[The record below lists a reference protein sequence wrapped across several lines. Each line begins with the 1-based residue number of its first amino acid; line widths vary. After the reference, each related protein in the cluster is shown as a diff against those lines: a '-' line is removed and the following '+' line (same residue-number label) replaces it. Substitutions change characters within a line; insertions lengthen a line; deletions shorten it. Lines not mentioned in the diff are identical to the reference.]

1 MLDRSQYQKFQTQ
14 YSSPQPSF
22 SMPQG
27 GYSSKMVESLM
38 NANYGGGNAG
48 GGGGYTPTPG
58 YDYVKRPDTLS
69 AGVADWTDS
78 LKGYGK
84 GISEMLPEGMMGS
97 VDANGI
103 KTEGWGGLALGAGKG
118 IMDAFMGMK
127 NYGLARE
134 AFDFKKD
141 SYATDLKARQGDY
154 NSQIE
159 DRQKARVAA
168 NSNAQSVDSYMQ
180 KNRMG

>member
-27 GYSSKMVESLM
+27 GYSSEMVQSLM

-58 YDYVKRPDTLS
+58 LNYVKRPDNLS

-134 AFDFKKD
+134 ALDFKKD
-141 SYATDLKARQGDY
+141 SYNADLGMRKKDY
-154 NSQIE
+154 NTNLE
-159 DRQKARVAA
+159 GRQREMAAA
-168 NSNAQSVDSYMQ
+168 NPNAEGVDSYM
-180 KNRMG
+180 KRNRMA